1 MQSDHSNEKKS
12 IVIISSLKG
21 FSTAIFLIDAFKKN
35 GNFVFVISDISHPVA
50 NVKYCGVF
58 DLSDALKLHGV
69 DPDLVLFIEG
79 GSMQLFPIGLERITC
94 LCAWY
99 GIDTHMNYEKH
110 LKISRLFDVSFI
122 AQLEYVD
129 KLRLDGI
136 NQVHWLPLAFD
147 QELTPK
153 YNPQRDIDIS
163 HIGSTQIGINPERHQ
178 LINTLKQQIP
188 NHYFGSATPL
198 EMGEIY
204 SRSRLAFNNSVRND
218 INMRFFEAMGC
229 GAVLLSNVITKNG
242 IEQLFE
248 NGVHYLTYQDEK
260 TLVSLAHELLHDHN
274 RCDLISKKARE
285 NVLEHHTYLHRV
297 RTILSICD
305 KKIAY
310 KIIEPEFIFPALL
323 AQGFV
328 GNAIYEISRYIQKFP
343 QARSMAWLTILAATS
358 IRYLSYAVMLFERLK
373 RKWPRY

>member
-1 MQSDHSNEKKS
+1 MQSDHPNEKKS

-35 GNFVFVISDISHPVA
+35 GNFVFVISDTSHPVA

-79 GSMQLFPIGLERITC
+79 GSMQLFPIGLERIAC

-136 NQVHWLPLAFD
+136 DQAHWLPLAFD

-163 HIGSTQIGINPERHQ
+163 HIGSSQIGINPKRHQ
-178 LINTLKQQIP
+178 LINKLKQQIS

-204 SRSRLAFNNSVRND
+204 SRSRLVFNYSIRND
-218 INMRFFEAMGC
+218 INMRFFEAMGS
-229 GAVLLSNVITKNG
+229 GAVLLSNVIFENG
-242 IEQLFE
+242 IDQLFV
-248 NGVHYLTYQDEK
+248 NGVHYLTYQDEESLEV
-260 TLVSLAHELLHDHN
+260 LVNELLRDRK
-274 RCDLISKKARE
+274 RCEMIGAKARE
-285 NVLEHHTYLHRV
+285 NILGRHTYLHRV
-297 RTILSICD
+297 RELLRILD
-305 KKIAY
+305 RTTVKRKIY
-310 KIIEPEFIFPALL
+310 LEFIFSALL
-323 AQGFV
+323 VQGFV
-328 GNAIYEISRYIQKFP
+328 GNAIYELSRYIKRLP
-343 QARSMAWLTILAATS
+343 LTGSARLMRNLILFA
-358 IRYLSYAVMLFERLK
+358 INLSAYGVLFIEKLK
-373 RKWPRY
+373 YKLSK